1 VFYFRILKQCLL
13 FPSFCM
19 YNYLQVKIQPKGSEA
34 SRLRQRKYQVVRRYQ
49 LPDDLLPGCLT
60 QTHRRCGRPT
70 CHCASAQDPGHP
82 IWFLTF
88 MSGGQRR
95 VERIPPAWVE
105 EVRRQVEA
113 GRALQDAIRDMLTA
127 NAELLV
133 LWRKQKG
140 L

>member
-1 VFYFRILKQCLL
+1 MYYYIQV
-13 FPSFCM
+13 SFE
-19 YNYLQVKIQPKGSEA
+19 PKGPGA

-49 LPDDLLPGCLT
+49 LPEDLLPGCLS
-60 QTHRRCGRPT
+60 QTHRRCGRPN
-70 CHCASAQDPGHP
+70 CHCASDQGPGHP

-88 MSGGQRR
+88 MSGGKRR
-95 VERIPPAWVE
+95 VERIPKEWVE
-105 EVRRQVEA
+105 DVRRQVEA
-113 GRALQDAIRDMLTA
+113 GRALQDAIKDMLTA